1 MWMVLFTGLLQ
12 MGCTTSRWVD
22 PEVCKR
28 HGIGEEEQSAEPIAE
43 TAEDE
48 SKAIKKK
55 RSQHPVSP
63 DSPADV

>member
-1 MWMVLFTGLLQ
+1 M
-12 MGCTTSRWVD
+12 
-22 PEVCKR
+22 CKR

-48 SKAIKKK
+48 NKAIKKR

-63 DSPADV
+63 HSPDDV